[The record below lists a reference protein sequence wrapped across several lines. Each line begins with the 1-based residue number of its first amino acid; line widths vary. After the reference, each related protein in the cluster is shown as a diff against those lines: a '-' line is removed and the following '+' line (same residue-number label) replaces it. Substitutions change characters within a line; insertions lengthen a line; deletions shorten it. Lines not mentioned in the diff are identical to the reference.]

1 MIHYKDWQENFVN
14 ISTNINKPIV
24 MKQQKSD
31 KKTSEKYFKKI

>member
-1 MIHYKDWQENFVN
+1 MIHYKDQKENFVN
-14 ISTNINKPIV
+14 ISANINKPIV